1 MNESISRYI
10 GRQST
15 YAPNFS
21 WDFPPGKGKDKKTF
35 TVTYKWMGNL
45 EINYTAPIW
54 LRISNDTNG
63 RILRP
68 IRIQFL
74 AQRMVSPQDY
84 LYQETK
90 RLPIINYYTISSI
103 V

>member
-1 MNESISRYI
+1 MKVYLDISVGNQPMLQTLAGI
-10 GRQST
+10 S
-15 YAPNFS
+15 
-21 WDFPPGKGKDKKTF
+21 PGKGKDKKTF
-35 TVTYKWMGNL
+35 TVTYKWIGNL

-54 LRISNDTNG
+54 LPISNDTNG